1 MSGRKNLTLASG
13 DGRWEEDLER
23 LIDCLS
29 FSALCLMLLWMPDD
43 VDGRVLDWLCFSEDQ

>member
-1 MSGRKNLTLASG
+1 MWG
-13 DGRWEEDLER
+13 EDPER

-43 VDGRVLDWLCFSEDQ
+43 VDGRVVDWLCFSSDAGRV